1 MIRGKRIITLEDFNR
16 LVDLIGPVGIKQ
28 KNALHTD
35 QLFKVLQD
43 AEQVNQHEIDKDIIT
58 MNSKAL
64 LRSLSNG
71 RQAELTLTYPLDAD
85 PIKSRISVLSHIGI
99 ALIGSKSGDVVTW
112 KTPLGW
118 GQFCVEEI
126 LYQPEAAK
134 EFQL

>member
-1 MIRGKRIITLEDFNR
+1 MIRGKRIVTEEDYGR
-16 LVDLIGPVGIKQ
+16 LMDLIGPVGAVQ

-35 QLFKVLQD
+35 QLMKVLKE
-43 AEQVNQHEIDKDIIT
+43 AERVNQHEIRKDIVT
-58 MNSKAL
+58 MNSRAL

-71 RQAELTLTYPLDAD
+71 RKAELTLTYPIDAD
-85 PIKSRISVLSHIGI
+85 PIKSRISVLSNIGI
-99 ALIGSKSGDVVTW
+99 ALLGSNSGDIVTW

-118 GQFCVEEI
+118 GQFCVDEI